1 MRGLPARAQKSFE
14 MKKATIWFCLGFVT
28 ASVFF
33 AFVIL
38 PDYLRRQAEGFQR
51 AAETEAKYNFMK
63 KIEAEL
69 GDDYRGSDGYNV
81 FFEVKAD
88 AVVIVER
95 NGVKTLRSY
104 VAGRK

>member
-1 MRGLPARAQKSFE
+1 ME
-14 MKKATIWFCLGFVT
+14 KAIIWFCIGFVT

-33 AFVIL
+33 AFVIV
-38 PDYLRRQAEGFQR
+38 PDYLRRQADGLQR

-63 KIEAEL
+63 KIDAEL
-69 GDDYRGSDGYNV
+69 GNDYRGSDGYNV

-88 AVVIVER
+88 AVVFVDR

-104 VAGRK
+104 LAGRK